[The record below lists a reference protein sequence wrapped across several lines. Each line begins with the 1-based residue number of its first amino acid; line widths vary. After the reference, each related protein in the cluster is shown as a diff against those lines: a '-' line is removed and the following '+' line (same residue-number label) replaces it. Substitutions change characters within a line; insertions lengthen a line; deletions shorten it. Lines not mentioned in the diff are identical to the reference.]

1 MKYILLL
8 TLLVSTHL
16 FAGTDFLCI
25 VKNDNNSEIYT
36 LFTETNEKGNLEYLV
51 EKRYGTTSDYE
62 AGTPN
67 RTRKFNEADLAKGVV
82 MYSQQGFDIIRLQAD
97 SLSPTQG
104 GFARMYYKK
113 NVLTQRSWKTKYSE
127 KLQVI
132 NDNGTWYAADKNG
145 ARMNHAFFYTGRFG
159 VSRIKFSYLP
169 EFDL

>member
-1 MKYILLL
+1 MKFILLL
-8 TLLVSTHL
+8 TLLVSTQI
-16 FAGTDFLCI
+16 FAATDFLCI

-36 LFTETNEKGNLEYLV
+36 LFAESNEQGHLINLV
-51 EKRYGTTSDYE
+51 ENRYGTTSEYE
-62 AGTPN
+62 ANTPN
-67 RTRKFNEADLAKGVV
+67 RVRKFNEADLAKGVV

-104 GFARMYYKK
+104 GFARMFYKK

-132 NDNGTWYAADKNG
+132 NDNGTWYAADENG
-145 ARMNHAFFYTGRFG
+145 ARMNHAFFYTGSFG
-159 VSRIKFSYLP
+159 VGSIKFSYMP